1 MFEMGM
7 KVVILAGGHGT
18 RLAEET
24 VVKPKPMIEIG
35 GKPIIW
41 HIMSIYASH
50 GYADFIVACGYKGEI
65 LKEYFS
71 HFYLHHADVT
81 LDLSK
86 GTEDVHNRRGPD
98 WRVSLVDTG
107 LATQTGGRVKRL
119 REWIGN
125 KTFMLTYGDGVG
137 NVDITA
143 LLAFHKS
150 HRRLATVTAVRPPAR
165 FGGLV
170 FNADQVIEFSEK
182 PQVGEGWINGGF
194 MVLEPAVL
202 DYIKGDETILERE
215 PLERLAADGQ
225 LMAFRHESF
234 WQPMD
239 TLREKHLLEELWQ
252 NGKAP
257 WKVWKD

>member
-1 MFEMGM
+1 M

-41 HIMSIYASH
+41 HIMSIYAAH
-50 GYADFIVACGYKGEI
+50 GFADFIVACGYKGEI

-71 HFYLHHADVT
+71 HFYLHHVDIT

-86 GTEDVHNRRGPD
+86 GTEDVQSRRGPD

-170 FNADQVIEFSEK
+170 FNGDQVVEFSEK

-194 MVLEPAVL
+194 MVLEPEVL

-215 PLERLAADGQ
+215 PLESLAADGQ
-225 LMAFRHESF
+225 LMAFRHEGF

-239 TLREKHLLEELWQ
+239 TFREKQLLEELWRS
-252 NGKAP
+252 GKAP
-257 WKVWKD
+257 WKVWKE

>member
-1 MFEMGM
+1 M

-41 HIMSIYASH
+41 HIMSIYAAH
-50 GYADFIVACGYKGEI
+50 GFADFIVACGYKGEI

-71 HFYLHHADVT
+71 HFYLHHVDIT

-86 GTEDVHNRRGPD
+86 GTEDVQSRRGPD

-170 FNADQVIEFSEK
+170 FNGDQVVEFSEK

-194 MVLEPAVL
+194 MVLEPEVL

-225 LMAFRHESF
+225 LVAFRHEGF

-239 TLREKHLLEELWQ
+239 TFREKQLLEELWRS
-252 NGKAP
+252 GKAP
-257 WKVWKD
+257 WMVWKE

>member
-1 MFEMGM
+1 M

-41 HIMSIYASH
+41 HIMSIYAAH
-50 GYADFIVACGYKGEI
+50 GFADFIVACGYKGEI

-71 HFYLHHADVT
+71 HFYLHHVDIT
-81 LDLSK
+81 LDLST

-170 FNADQVIEFSEK
+170 FNGDQVVEFSEK

-194 MVLEPAVL
+194 MVLEPEVL

-225 LMAFRHESF
+225 LVAFRHEGF

-239 TLREKHLLEELWQ
+239 TFREKQFLEELWRS
-252 NGKAP
+252 GKAP
-257 WKVWKD
+257 WMVWKE